1 MSRQRVLMPL
11 PRYGFDPTEVG
22 IPWKILTSHNID
34 VVFATPDGQP
44 GMTDS
49 KMLTGEHLGLWTRLL
64 QARQDAVEAYREM
77 EQSRAFHTPIHYSA
91 MKETDCEGLLLS
103 GGHDKGVKEY
113 LESETLQQCVVEFFT
128 AAKPVAAICHGVI
141 VAARSI
147 NPLTNKSVIHS
158 YQTTA
163 LLRTQELTAYN
174 LTRLWLGD
182 YYLTYPGLTVE
193 DEVRACLSDPNHFHI
208 GRQPLFRDDMKHLHR
223 GFTVRDRNYLS
234 ARWPGDAYSFSLA
247 FVKMLQD
254 TMPQESAPSHPEA

>member
-1 MSRQRVLMPL
+1 
-11 PRYGFDPTEVG
+11 
-22 IPWKILTSHNID
+22 
-34 VVFATPDGQP
+34 
-44 GMTDS
+44 
-49 KMLTGEHLGLWTRLL
+49 
-64 QARQDAVEAYREM
+64 
-77 EQSRAFHTPIHYSA
+77 
-91 MKETDCEGLLLS
+91 MKETDCEGLLLP

-113 LESETLQQCVVEFFT
+113 LESATLQQCVVEFFT

-193 DEVRACLSDPNHFHI
+193 DEVRACLSDPNHFHV
-208 GRQPLFRDDMKHLHR
+208 GSQPLFRDDMEHLHR

-254 TMPQESAPSHPEA
+254 RMLQESAPSHPEA